1 MAGSSGRRLILL
13 RHAKSAWPDVPDHE
27 RPLAPRG
34 QRDAPD
40 AGRWLRKS
48 GCVPDRV
55 LCSTARRARETW
67 ALAEDKL
74 HAHPEVVFEQ
84 RVYGASTA
92 DLVDL
97 ARATPA
103 GVQTLLIVGHDP
115 AMHELTLELAGAGLG
130 SGSGSG
136 SGTGSGSGRES
147 DALDRAQAKFPTAAI
162 AVLAFAGTWPQIALG
177 QARLADFVTPGDY
190 GSGRHK
196 T

>member
-34 QRDAPD
+34 ERDAPA

-48 GCVPDRV
+48 GCVPDQV

-92 DLVDL
+92 ELLDL

-115 AMHELTLELAGAGLG
+115 AVHELTLELAGAELG
-130 SGSGSG
+130 A
-136 SGTGSGSGRES
+136 GSGRES
-147 DALDRAQAKFPTAAI
+147 DPLERVRAKFPTAAI
-162 AVLAFAGTWPQIALG
+162 AVLAFARTWPEIALG

>member
-34 QRDAPD
+34 QRDAPA

-74 HAHPEVVFEQ
+74 HAHPQVVFEQ
-84 RVYGASTA
+84 RVYGASA
-92 DLVDL
+92 AELVDL
-97 ARATPA
+97 ARGTP
-103 GVQTLLIVGHDP
+103 VQVRTLLIVGHDP
-115 AMHELTLELAGAGLG
+115 AMQGLALELADAEPGAD
-130 SGSGSG
+130 
-136 SGTGSGSGRES
+136 RDEAA
-147 DALDRAQAKFPTAAI
+147 DALSRVRAKFPTAAI
-162 AVLAFAGTWPQIALG
+162 AVLAFNGPWPDLAAGH
-177 QARLADFVTPGDY
+177 ARLAGFAVPGDFRSRQRD
-190 GSGRHK
+190 GG
-196 T
+196 